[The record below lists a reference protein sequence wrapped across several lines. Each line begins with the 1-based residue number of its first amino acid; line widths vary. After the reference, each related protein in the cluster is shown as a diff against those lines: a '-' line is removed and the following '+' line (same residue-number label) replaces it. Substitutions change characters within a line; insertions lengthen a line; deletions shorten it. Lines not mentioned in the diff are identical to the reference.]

1 LRRRGESIATPKF
14 GFIFEQTP
22 DRATRE
28 RWFHECLGEN
38 PALLDEVGYVRLR
51 AGEEPTL
58 CFSAEAAKGFLTW
71 QLQKGYGDP
80 EQIQS
85 KLDFFEEAH

>member
-1 LRRRGESIATPKF
+1 MATPKL
-14 GFIFEQTP
+14 GFIFERTE

-38 PALLDEVGYVRLR
+38 PALLDEVGYVRIQVR
-51 AGEEPTL
+51 EEPTL
-58 CFSAEAAKGFLTW
+58 CFSAKAAKGFLSW
-71 QLQKGYGDP
+71 CLQKGYGDAEP
-80 EQIQS
+80 IQS

>member
-1 LRRRGESIATPKF
+1 MATPKL
-14 GFIFEQTP
+14 GFIFEQAQ

-58 CFSAEAAKGFLTW
+58 CFSAKAAKGFLTW

-80 EQIQS
+80 EEIQS
-85 KLDFFEEAH
+85 KLDCFEEAY